1 MVLGSTVA
9 SDLPTPAF
17 AMCDA
22 GVAACGER
30 RGLLSNRLTIAPI
43 IAAPIA
49 ELEISTKLPIGWS
62 IEAPKGNHKASA
74 PQDSASRLSA
84 IRKSILRKMIPKR
97 NKQTAKPVH
106 PKLA

>member
-1 MVLGSTVA
+1 MRVLRRAA
-9 SDLPTPAF
+9 SD
-17 AMCDA
+17 
-22 GVAACGER
+22 ER

-62 IEAPKGNHKASA
+62 IEAPTGNHKASA